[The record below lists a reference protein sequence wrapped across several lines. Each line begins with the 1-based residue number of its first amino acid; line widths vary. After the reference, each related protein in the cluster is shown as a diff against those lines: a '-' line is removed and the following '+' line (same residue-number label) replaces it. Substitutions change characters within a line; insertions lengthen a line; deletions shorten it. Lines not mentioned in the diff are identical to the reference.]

1 LRPCRKLFF
10 ISAVIDETMKKLLL
24 PILLLPVLA
33 ISCSKEPSAC
43 FTAPD
48 EAEINESIEFVN
60 CSANATGYYWWFDD
74 NDTSHE
80 VNPVKSFSTSGPHLV
95 YLTAY
100 GRNSVIQS
108 KYNRTVRI
116 VRRYIEQIQ
125 IKSLDFQ
132 NWDTDGTGPDLQL
145 IYGSD
150 ASKSNLS
157 SREFPDILPPDLPI
171 SIRPFKQVELTD
183 TSWHFTLIDRDG
195 ALADTLVTWR
205 FNPVEYGR
213 KEAFI
218 IEKDN
223 HTMELSF
230 YFE

>member
-1 LRPCRKLFF
+1 
-10 ISAVIDETMKKLLL
+10 MKKLLL

-213 KEAFI
+213 KEPFI